1 MGKPH
6 LWQELLASEI
16 TETTEVYTQRK
27 SDVSSPANFRILL
40 GSILTWVRNHLPK
53 LRVQTDTPSSPN
65 DMYEY
70 TIGGVVKYLGKRG
83 LETYL
88 DGNQVMIR
96 PKFPESPVD
105 GQAWVYD
112 EDTGEMKLGDKAG
125 DQHLLIEITTAA
137 LVWNLPH
144 NFGWRPNYEIY
155 DSDGNMLHGVRTTV
169 DVNTE
174 SVAFSVAR
182 AGFVYFT

>member
-6 LWQELLASEI
+6 LWTELLPGEI
-16 TETTEVYTQRK
+16 TDTTEVYTQRK
-27 SDVSSPANFRILL
+27 SDISSPGNYRILL

-53 LRVQTDTPSSPN
+53 LKIQTDAPASPN
-65 DMYEY
+65 DVYEY
-70 TIGGVVKYLGKRG
+70 TIGGVVKYFGERG
-83 LETYL
+83 METYL

-96 PKFPESPVD
+96 PKFPESPID

-112 EDTGEMKLGDKAG
+112 EASGGMKLGDKAG
-125 DQHLLIEITTAA
+125 DQHLRIEITTATT
-137 LVWNLPH
+137 VWVLPH

-182 AGFVYFT
+182 AGYACLT